1 MAIPGILD
9 LSRDDI
15 PKQHQLNDGYPKQDD
30 HGARVPEYV
39 GKLFLTNPS
48 NWFIRSIYNYFFKS
62 A

>member
-1 MAIPGILD
+1 MIEYGNPGILD

-39 GKLFLTNPS
+39 GKLFD
-48 NWFIRSIYNYFFKS
+48 KS
-62 A
+62 